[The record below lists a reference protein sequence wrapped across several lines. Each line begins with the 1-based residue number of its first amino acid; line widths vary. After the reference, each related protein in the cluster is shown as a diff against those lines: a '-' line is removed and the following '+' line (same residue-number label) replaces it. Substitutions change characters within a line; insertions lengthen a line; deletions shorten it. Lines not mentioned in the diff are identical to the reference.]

1 MEAQAD
7 WSAQQQIADLGP
19 KDVSTVTEHLA
30 TSLRK
35 PSCDRIQ

>member
-1 MEAQAD
+1 MAAETV
-7 WSAQQQIADLGP
+7 WWVQQQIADLGP

-35 PSCDRIQ
+35 ASCDRIQ